1 MRTRTPRRARPSVA
15 EVAALGRRHARPL
28 LAVVA
33 VAGLAWA
40 GWSQRDAIASFDW
53 SIDGWQLALSVTLF
67 AVAPLLQA
75 MTFALGLRRIGAH
88 GPAHGLV
95 RVWARSFLLRYEPS
109 GAVGFVYRVT
119 ARERMGASTAQVL
132 TVTGYEQLA
141 AVAAGAV
148 AATAGFVGAG
158 IDPPVISIVLFVG
171 ALLAAFAARS
181 RGVARWLHE
190 RLRARGIETAGP
202 LRGRTLALMIGLDAI
217 GWVATGLGAWTLA
230 RALHATG
237 GLDAF
242 LLLGAFALSWLLGV
256 LVPLAPGGLGLR
268 EGSLIVSLTASIGAG
283 AATGIALALRLV
295 SFAGELLAI
304 AVAEL
309 LALALARRT
318 DHAPATSTQAAA
330 LAAIPDRAGHATA
343 PASPLP
349 VADRSGAIVVVPTY
363 CEAEALPHF
372 VDRFAPTGL
381 ELLVVDDASP
391 DGTGELADA
400 LAAER
405 PWMHV
410 LHRAGK
416 DGLGMAYRAG
426 FRWCLDRGYR
436 AIGQMDS
443 DLSHPP
449 EKLTEMLAVLDER
462 EADLVL
468 GNRYMPGGGTAG
480 WSHARRAL
488 SRIGCTGSKLIL
500 GLPFDDLSGGFK
512 LWRAT
517 TLADL
522 DFDAMLATGYAF
534 QVETTQLAYLMG
546 KRIEQVPFVFSERI
560 AGESKMS
567 LAVSLE
573 GIRVTLALRGRART
587 RHGRGAII
595 A

>member
-1 MRTRTPRRARPSVA
+1 MRTSIARRLA
-15 EVAALGRRHARPL
+15 RHARPL
-28 LAVVA
+28 LAALA
-33 VAGLAWA
+33 VLGLAWA
-40 GWSQRDAIASFDW
+40 GWSQRDAIAAFDW
-53 SIDGWQLALSVTLF
+53 SADRGRLALAVGLF

-75 MTFALGLRRIGAH
+75 LTFALGLRRLGVGGSAS
-88 GPAHGLV
+88 ALV

-109 GAVGFVYRVT
+109 GTVGFVYRVT

-141 AVAAGAV
+141 VVVAGAAAAMAGFIAAGV
-148 AATAGFVGAG
+148 H
-158 IDPPVISIVLFVG
+158 PPVLAIVLFAS
-171 ALLAAFAARS
+171 ALVALVAARP
-181 RGVARWLHE
+181 RFVGGWLHA

-202 LRGRTLALMIGLDAI
+202 LRGRTLALMVALDAC
-217 GWVATGLGAWTLA
+217 GWVATGLGAWALA
-230 RALHATG
+230 RALGASA

-268 EGSLIVSLTASIGAG
+268 EGSLIVSLAGAIGAG
-283 AATGIALALRLV
+283 AATGLALALRLV
-295 SFAGELLAI
+295 SFAGELVAI
-304 AVAEL
+304 AIAEL
-309 LALALARRT
+309 IALAVARRP
-318 DHAPATSTQAAA
+318 AP
-330 LAAIPDRAGHATA
+330 RTA
-343 PASPLP
+343 PAPAPALP
-349 VADRSGAIVVVPTY
+349 EPDRRGTIVVVPTY
-363 CEAEALPHF
+363 CEAQALPRF
-372 VDRFAPTGL
+372 VERFAPTGL
-381 ELLVVDDASP
+381 ELLIVDDASP
-391 DGTGELADA
+391 DGTGVLADA

-426 FRWCLDRGYR
+426 FRWCLERGYR

-449 EKLTEMLAVLDER
+449 EKLGEMLAVLEARD
-462 EADLVL
+462 ADLVL

-480 WSHARRAL
+480 WSGARRVL
-488 SRIGCTGSKLIL
+488 SRLGCTGSKLVL

-517 TLADL
+517 TLAAL
-522 DFDAMLATGYAF
+522 DFDSMLATGYAF

-546 KRIEQVPFVFSERI
+546 KRIEEVPFVFSERI

-573 GIRVTLALRGRART
+573 GIRVTLALRRRAR
-587 RHGRGAII
+587 GGARGTGI
-595 A
+595 ALA

>member
-1 MRTRTPRRARPSVA
+1 MRTRLARH
-15 EVAALGRRHARPL
+15 LRPL

-33 VAGLAWA
+33 VVGLAVA
-40 GWSQRDAIASFDW
+40 AWSQRDAIASFDW
-53 SIDGWQLALSVTLF
+53 SVDRWQLALSVALF

-75 MTFALGLRRIGAH
+75 LTFVVGLRRVGAE
-88 GPAHGLV
+88 GPTRGLV
-95 RVWARSFLLRYEPS
+95 RVWTRSFLLRYEPT

-141 AVAAGAV
+141 AVVAGAV
-148 AATAGFVGAG
+148 AAMAGFVGAG
-158 IDPPVISIVLFVG
+158 IDPPVVSIVLFVA
-171 ALLAAFAARS
+171 ALLAALAARS
-181 RGVARWLHE
+181 RSVIGWLND

-202 LRGRTLALMIGLDAI
+202 LGTRTLALMISLDAL
-217 GWVATGLGAWTLA
+217 GWIATGLGAWTLA
-230 RALHATG
+230 RALHATA

-268 EGSLIVSLTASIGAG
+268 EGSLIVSLTASVGAG
-283 AATGIALALRLV
+283 VATGLALALRLV
-295 SFAGELLAI
+295 SFAGELVAI
-304 AVAEL
+304 AAAEL
-309 LALALARRT
+309 LALALARRAPESAPLATT
-318 DHAPATSTQAAA
+318 D
-330 LAAIPDRAGHATA
+330 LASVDR
-343 PASPLP
+343 
-349 VADRSGAIVVVPTY
+349 RGAIVVVPTY

-381 ELLVVDDASP
+381 ELLIVDDASP
-391 DGTGELADA
+391 DGTGQLADA
-400 LAAER
+400 LAADR

-449 EKLTEMLAVLDER
+449 EKLAEMLAVLDAR

-468 GNRYMPGGGTAG
+468 GNRYMPGGDTAG
-480 WSHARRAL
+480 WSRARRAL

-517 TLADL
+517 TLAEL
-522 DFDAMLATGYAF
+522 DFDAMLSTGYAF

-573 GIRVTLALRGRART
+573 GIRVTLALRRRRCSTRPARFERAAFRSGGGRSI
-587 RHGRGAII
+587 H
-595 A
+595 

>member
-1 MRTRTPRRARPSVA
+1 MRTRIARHAGPR
-15 EVAALGRRHARPL
+15 LRRHARPL
-28 LAVVA
+28 LAAVA

-40 GWSQRDAIASFDW
+40 AWSQRGALAGFDW
-53 SIDGWQLALSVTLF
+53 SIDRWQLALSVALF

-75 MTFALGLRRIGAH
+75 VTFAIGLRRIGAD
-88 GPAHGLV
+88 GPARGLV

-109 GAVGFVYRVT
+109 GTVGFVYRVT

-141 AVAAGAV
+141 AVVAGAT
-148 AATAGFVGAG
+148 AAMAGFVGAG
-158 IDPPVISIVLFVG
+158 IDPPVISIVLLVG
-171 ALLAAFAARS
+171 ALLAAVAARS
-181 RGVARWLHE
+181 RSVVGWVHA

-202 LRGRTLALMIGLDAI
+202 LRTRTLALMIGLDAV
-217 GWVATGLGAWTLA
+217 GWIATGLGAWTLT

-237 GLDAF
+237 SLDAF

-268 EGSLIVSLTASIGAG
+268 EGSLIVSLTASVGAG
-283 AATGIALALRLV
+283 VATGLALALRLV
-295 SFAGELLAI
+295 SFAGELFAI

-309 LALALARRT
+309 LALALARRRT
-318 DHAPATSTQAAA
+318 SHAPASAPVALEAA
-330 LAAIPDRAGHATA
+330 PDRA
-343 PASPLP
+343 
-349 VADRSGAIVVVPTY
+349 GAIVVVPTY
-363 CEAEALPHF
+363 CEADALPHF
-372 VDRFAPTGL
+372 VERFAPTGL
-381 ELLVVDDASP
+381 ELLIVDDASP
-391 DGTGELADA
+391 DGTGRLADA

-436 AIGQMDS
+436 AIGQMDC

-449 EKLTEMLAVLDER
+449 EKLAEMLAVLDAR
-462 EADLVL
+462 NADLVL

-480 WSHARRAL
+480 WSRARRAL
-488 SRIGCTGSKLIL
+488 SRIGCTGSKLVL

-517 TLADL
+517 TLAEL
-522 DFDAMLATGYAF
+522 DFDAMLSTGYAF

-546 KRIEQVPFVFSERI
+546 KRIEQVPFVFSERV

-573 GIRVTLALRGRART
+573 GIRVTIALRRRANY
-587 RHGRGAII
+587 HRGQLPAL
-595 A
+595 

>member
-1 MRTRTPRRARPSVA
+1 M
-15 EVAALGRRHARPL
+15 G
-28 LAVVA
+28 VVA

-40 GWSQRDAIASFDW
+40 AWSQRDAIAAFDW
-53 SIDGWQLALSVTLF
+53 SADRGRLALAVALF

-75 MTFALGLRRIGAH
+75 LTFALGLRRIGAD
-88 GPAHGLV
+88 GPASALV

-109 GAVGFVYRVT
+109 GALGFVYRVT
-119 ARERMGASTAQVL
+119 ERERIGASTAQVL

-141 AVAAGAV
+141 VVVAGA
-148 AATAGFVGAG
+148 AAAMAGFLGAG
-158 IDPPVISIVLFVG
+158 VHPPVLAIVLFV
-171 ALLAAFAARS
+171 AAVVAAIAARP
-181 RGVARWLHE
+181 RFVGGWLHD
-190 RLRARGIETAGP
+190 RLKARGIETAGP
-202 LRGRTLALMIGLDAI
+202 LRGRTLAAMVALDAA
-217 GWVATGLGAWTLA
+217 GWIATGLGAWTLA
-230 RALHATG
+230 RALQATG

-256 LVPLAPGGLGLR
+256 LIPLAPGGVGVR
-268 EGSLIVSLTASIGAG
+268 DGSLIVTLAAAIGAG
-283 AATGIALALRLV
+283 PATALALALRLV

-309 LALALARRT
+309 AARALARRE
-318 DHAPATSTQAAA
+318 APAAPAPAAPPLPA
-330 LAAIPDRAGHATA
+330 PDRRGT
-343 PASPLP
+343 
-349 VADRSGAIVVVPTY
+349 IVVVPTY
-363 CEAEALPHF
+363 CEAQALPHF
-372 VDRFAPTGL
+372 VERFAPTGL
-381 ELLVVDDASP
+381 ELLIVDDASP
-391 DGTGELADA
+391 DGTGALADA

-426 FRWCLDRGYR
+426 FAWCLQRNYR

-449 EKLTEMLAVLDER
+449 EKLLEMLAVLDGR
-462 EADLVL
+462 DADLVL

-480 WSHARRAL
+480 WSKARRAL
-488 SRIGCTGSKLIL
+488 SRVGCTGSKLVL

-512 LWRAT
+512 LWRAA
-517 TLADL
+517 TLAAI
-522 DFDAMLATGYAF
+522 DFDALLSTGYAF

-546 KRIEQVPFVFSERI
+546 KRIEEVPFVFSERI

-573 GIRVTLALRGRART
+573 GIRVTLALRRRSRGHRARP
-587 RHGRGAII
+587 I
-595 A
+595 AAM